1 MGSTFE
7 FNDTL
12 KLSKKEGFPKDLM
25 LEDHI
30 KDMWQSTYFLGKEY
44 HFKKDGERIYHRMPA
59 RVFLVEDIDGKWLY
73 WGNAVITEQS
83 MGYLATEGV
92 YGITKIYDPEFQ
104 RRMTIEESPDGKS
117 YFDEKPKNIN
127 LREVLKNSFQHNR
140 D

>member
-12 KLSKKEGFPKDLM
+12 KISKEQGFPKDLR

-30 KDMWQSTYFLGKEY
+30 KDMWQSAKFLGKQY
-44 HFKKDGERIYHRMPA
+44 HFKKDGERIYHRMPT
-59 RVFLVEDIDGKWLY
+59 RVFLVEDLDGKWLY

-83 MGYLATEGV
+83 MGYLATEGT
-92 YGITKIYDPEFQ
+92 YRITKIYDPEFQ

-117 YFDEKPKNIN
+117 YFEEKHKSMN
-127 LREVLKNSFQHNR
+127 LNDIRKGLFLRK